1 MKKSSIIGVLLMVLS
16 GVVCVVCVLLPTLT
30 NGHASFEE
38 CMAVFIPSAILF
50 AVAALLTV
58 VSVLRAKK
66 AVA

>member
-1 MKKSSIIGVLLMVLS
+1 MKKGSMVGAVLMVLS
-16 GVVCVVCVLLPTLT
+16 GLVCFICLLLPSLT

-66 AVA
+66 VAE